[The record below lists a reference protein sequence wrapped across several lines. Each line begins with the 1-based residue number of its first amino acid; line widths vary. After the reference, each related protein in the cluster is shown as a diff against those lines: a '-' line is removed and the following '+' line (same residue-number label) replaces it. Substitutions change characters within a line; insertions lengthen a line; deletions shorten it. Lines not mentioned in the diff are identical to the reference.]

1 MLDSSRCLGFFTNK
15 VWIVGPLGQ
24 ALKHNFRLKF
34 CFSGY
39 SAGIHITHQTSKHGF
54 VAIQCASINVLPT
67 FFLYVRFFSR
77 VHLKCEF
84 QVPYSN
90 LNIIRHA
97 TKLWLEM
104 NQTIL
109 MAVYNHFWPFLTI
122 CIFSQNWDSD
132 GHFEV
137 LNESKSWLLQ
147 ISWHISV
154 VSKNSLNSCYFSA
167 S

>member
-1 MLDSSRCLGFFTNK
+1 MFGFFYEQSLDSWTT
-15 VWIVGPLGQ
+15 WTGPETQ
-24 ALKHNFRLKF
+24 
-34 CFSGY
+34 FSVKILLFWLY
-39 SAGIHITHQTSKHGF
+39 CWHITHQTSKHGF

-67 FFLYVRFFSR
+67 FFLYVRFYSR